1 MAPRSALV
9 NLDAM
14 IARSDFATQE
24 ADDKVFENVSTIS
37 LRDFTRWGLIGPNL
51 RKPDFQRETNHWSP
65 AQVESLLEC
74 FVHGDLIPSVI
85 LWQ

>member
-37 LRDFTRWGLIGPNL
+37 LRDFTR
-51 RKPDFQRETNHWSP
+51 
-65 AQVESLLEC
+65 
-74 FVHGDLIPSVI
+74 
-85 LWQ
+85 